1 MTEKKEL
8 TFHDKLNRVQ
18 VELNCPK
25 NLYNKFGNYKYR
37 NAESILE
44 GVKPLL
50 DEYNLILVINDEP
63 VVIGDRFYIKA
74 TAEIGD
80 LNSKVNSVAYAREP
94 ESKKGMDPS
103 QITGATSS
111 YARKYALNGLLCIDD
126 NQDADSMDNSKEGKT
141 TSIAK
146 KISKVVDNDMKE
158 VMKESNLNTA
168 NIIKDKLMQATSKN
182 DVEDICGDYKS
193 DITKLYKHDTTLFN
207 EVKEL
212 KDNLLT
218 QLQ

>member
-50 DEYNLILVINDEP
+50 DKYNLILVINDEP
-63 VVIGDRFYIKA
+63 VIIGDRFYIKA
-74 TAEIGD
+74 TAKIGD
-80 LNSKVNSVAYAREP
+80 SKTETKSIAYAREP
-94 ESKKGMDPS
+94 ENKKGMDPS

-126 NQDADSMDNSKEGKT
+126 NQDADSMDNSKEGKA
-141 TSIAK
+141 TSTAK
-146 KISKVVDNDMKE
+146 KISKIVDNDFKE
-158 VMKESNLNTA
+158 TVDEMNKNTA
-168 NIIKDKLMQATSKN
+168 ETIKDELSKGETKDAVN
-182 DVEDICGDYKS
+182 EIYEECKS
-193 DITKLYKHDTTLFN
+193 DMAKLYKYNPALFD
-207 EVKEL
+207 EVKNF
-212 KDNLLT
+212 KNDLLT

>member
-168 NIIKDKLMQATSKN
+168 NIIKDKLMQATSKD

-193 DITKLYKHDTTLFN
+193 DISKLYKHDTTLFN

>member
-193 DITKLYKHDTTLFN
+193 DISKLYKHDTTLFN

>member
-168 NIIKDKLMQATSKN
+168 NIIKDKLMQATSKD